1 MKLAFVTDNGFS
13 EMNGAFFYSGAN
25 VQHYATAT
33 QHFDE
38 IIFVSR
44 RNPYDGSGGK
54 VDSKHHVR
62 FVNPLTSIRGFFANL
77 KKLDRILEETVVN
90 SDAVMCFGLNGFFAY
105 KKAKKHNKPVI
116 AYVGGCVYDT
126 LKHMNS
132 LIKRISAPV
141 MMYIIRDMVWNADFV
156 HYVDQYLVNRYPTK
170 GQYFVCPSCQVDVQ
184 EDTLEFRLEKLEQS
198 ADIITIGLIGYTH
211 NRIKGVDTAIK
222 ALALLGPD
230 YRIQIVGRGD
240 HSWLNDLIMK
250 LNLRSQIDFLGVL
263 SGRDKVFEWLD
274 TIDLY
279 VQPSLTEGMPRATI
293 EAMSRGCPVVVSD
306 VGGLKNLVDKKYRIR
321 PTDHEELAQKIREL
335 SQNRTE
341 MYQAAVANFEKAKE
355 FDLTHLNKKRTEF
368 YEMIIN
374 EVQGR

>member
-1 MKLAFVTDNGFS
+1 
-13 EMNGAFFYSGAN
+13 
-25 VQHYATAT
+25 
-33 QHFDE
+33 
-38 IIFVSR
+38 
-44 RNPYDGSGGK
+44 
-54 VDSKHHVR
+54 
-62 FVNPLTSIRGFFANL
+62 
-77 KKLDRILEETVVN
+77 
-90 SDAVMCFGLNGFFAY
+90 
-105 KKAKKHNKPVI
+105 
-116 AYVGGCVYDT
+116 
-126 LKHMNS
+126 
-132 LIKRISAPV
+132 
-141 MMYIIRDMVWNADFV
+141 MYIIRDMVWNADFV

-306 VGGLKNLVDKKYRIR
+306 VGGLKNLVDKKYRIG

-368 YEMIIN
+368 YEMIFN

>member
-1 MKLAFVTDNGFS
+1 
-13 EMNGAFFYSGAN
+13 
-25 VQHYATAT
+25 
-33 QHFDE
+33 
-38 IIFVSR
+38 
-44 RNPYDGSGGK
+44 
-54 VDSKHHVR
+54 
-62 FVNPLTSIRGFFANL
+62 
-77 KKLDRILEETVVN
+77 
-90 SDAVMCFGLNGFFAY
+90 
-105 KKAKKHNKPVI
+105 
-116 AYVGGCVYDT
+116 
-126 LKHMNS
+126 
-132 LIKRISAPV
+132 
-141 MMYIIRDMVWNADFV
+141 
-156 HYVDQYLVNRYPTK
+156 
-170 GQYFVCPSCQVDVQ
+170 
-184 EDTLEFRLEKLEQS
+184 
-198 ADIITIGLIGYTH
+198 
-211 NRIKGVDTAIK
+211 
-222 ALALLGPD
+222 
-230 YRIQIVGRGD
+230 
-240 HSWLNDLIMK
+240 MK

-368 YEMIIN
+368 YEMIFN